1 MHRQRSTMHDFTS
14 FPTWRKVEIN
24 VRELFCSLQSRQQ
37 GEKRIGEDP
46 GFYSRAIGDLQEEE
60 DGRISDEN
68 TEISRQET
76 CSIENPEVQ
85 RIAQVLDRIKSKE
98 RYVIVPDVIKP
109 LTLKDIKT
117 AGPIKL
123 ITFGTTRP
131 YKRTMQVVSNP
142 EDYLSNVLEA
152 LRIVF
157 SGCLIAE
164 V

>member
-85 RIAQVLDRIKSKE
+85 RIAQVLDKE

-157 SGCLIAE
+157 SGCQIAD